1 MHYIV
6 YRIARKYGNK
16 IEQFD
21 TLRAIIDYQ
30 FLHRTKKIFQVRFVN
45 FCFFF
50 LIPFLIQ
57 LFSAGQTLGYLM
69 NFCCMTQVIAT
80 LWHIRQYYIVE
91 GMRKLSRKTSSIIDF
106 ALAVSYMTYLVM
118 RINHN
123 AARSTNRSTLPD
135 AENTTDPSV
144 NLAFSI
150 LLNLAISV
158 LVAYKVMLAL
168 KVDEEFGLLWQ
179 LVYKCLFEMTPFSV
193 FLVIWLLFFA
203 VLYKI
208 LGSQASAAKEYK
220 GINAALGYFFYNF

>member
-30 FLHRTKKIFQVRFVN
+30 FLHRTKKIFQIRFVN

-57 LFSAGQTLGYLM
+57 LFSAGRTLGFLM

-80 LWHIRQYYIVE
+80 LWHIRRYYIVE
-91 GMRKLSRKTSSIIDF
+91 GMRKLSRKASSLVDF
-106 ALAVSYMTYLVM
+106 SLAVSYMTYLVL

-123 AARSTNRSTLPD
+123 IGKKENRSTLPTIS
-135 AENTTDPSV
+135 NSTDPSV

-150 LLNLAISV
+150 VLNLTIAV
-158 LVAYKVMLAL
+158 LVSVKVMMFL

-179 LVYKCLFEMTPFSV
+179 LVSKCIVELTPFTV

-208 LGSQASAAKEYK
+208 LGSQTSAAE
-220 GINAALGYFFYNF
+220 